1 MMSPKIQ
8 YVIHLFLNNI
18 LYNNI
23 YNNEI
28 LMNKSIVKAVI
39 ITAVIAALISGLMV
53 LEMNELAPAFKQTGQ
68 LVFYVAITFISIF
81 IGVLIAAIMF
91 HRNRKNPRMM
101 VKRAKIVYAGY
112 AAAIAGILFILP
124 NFLMKKSAAS
134 CIKPN
139 IYAVISDPLNIK
151 VCMNI
156 KSVLV
161 AKFLP
166 FTTPLFLGNLIV
178 SVIVIMIITLL
189 IYFLV
194 TAKFLYS
201 NNR

>member
-1 MMSPKIQ
+1 
-8 YVIHLFLNNI
+8 
-18 LYNNI
+18 
-23 YNNEI
+23 
-28 LMNKSIVKAVI
+28 MNKSIIKAIVI
-39 ITAVIAALISGLMV
+39 TGVIATLISGLMV

-68 LVFYVAITFISIF
+68 LAFYVAVAFLSIF
-81 IGVLIAAIMF
+81 VSVVIAATLF

-101 VKRAKIVYAGY
+101 VKRAKVIYAGY
-112 AAAIAGILFILP
+112 AAGIAALLFILP
-124 NFLMKKSAAS
+124 NFLLKKSAAS

-156 KSVLV
+156 KSVLFT
-161 AKFLP
+161 KFLP

-178 SVIVIMIITLL
+178 SALVIMMFSVLVYL
-189 IYFLV
+189 LV
-194 TAKFLYS
+194 TAKFLYG